1 MSLLVIKT
9 EGFWPFSLM
18 DLQTQHPPLT
28 TMTTWMSLPELCF
41 APSQAPQPL
50 DNCPNLTVG
59 PDLPSVFL
67 QFLFPFLPCHSQ
79 STVIFDM
86 SLIWS
91 ERKNGWK
98 GGSVNNLWML
108 LPWNWS
114 IMIPILVPLL
124 CCSLP
129 HHQGGLCIWAGWDKE
144 TTLSRKAIFSLEAWR
159 RSCLVLPCLSPL

>member
-9 EGFWPFSLM
+9 EGFWPFSLL
-18 DLQTQHPPLT
+18 DLPTQHHPLT
-28 TMTTWMSLPELCF
+28 HNDTQHGCLYLRCL
-41 APSQAPQPL
+41 APPQAPQPS

-59 PDLPSVFL
+59 PDLPSIFL

-79 STVIFDM
+79 STLIFDM

-91 ERKNGWK
+91 ERENGWM

-108 LPWNWS
+108 LPWNRS

-124 CCSLP
+124 CFSLP
-129 HHQGGLCIWAGWDKE
+129 PSSRWVMH
-144 TTLSRKAIFSLEAWR
+144 LSRLRQR
-159 RSCLVLPCLSPL
+159 RYSKQERLYFP